1 MGTDGYAFNVDP
13 DGDPAAFMVEGLSG
27 DWKSCD
33 IHRSE
38 PNCAVAPSAGA
49 WSRRLVVRRTL
60 AGDRNSQSLSH
71 TVRGAGS
78 VYQWPSYTTSD
89 G

>member
-33 IHRSE
+33 ILRSE
-38 PNCAVAPSAGA
+38 PQLC
-49 WSRRLVVRRTL
+49 RRAIGRGLESTL
-60 AGDRNSQSLSH
+60 GGPKNVS
-71 TVRGAGS
+71 G
-78 VYQWPSYTTSD
+78 
-89 G
+89 